1 MTSLLT
7 AAVWWALLALTA
19 AFWGGVV
26 GYMIG
31 ATQ

>member
-1 MTSLLT
+1 MPRLLT
-7 AAVWWALLALTA
+7 AAVWWALLAALA

-26 GYMIG
+26 GYLIG